1 MKRSLLILIVFL
13 LTVSAYAAGNFY
25 LQMPN
30 NSLNDISTSLKGYI
44 DGSFK
49 SPSQADRFVCL
60 VNLKDVQATS
70 VKVNEWIKEAKSS
83 YVFILEKPGTGYG
96 KRSLNDDIL
105 INTKINILV
114 MWFYPKSDNQIP
126 SIIQAIKD
134 NFQDSK
140 EAHVI
145 IADISRALFKNPDI
159 SIEYENTFPFKPF
172 VPVASPS
179 KPPIIP
185 ITDTSSSGVTSAPHE
200 QSQFDKLLQSST
212 KWIKNNKEIAIG
224 GGAVAL
230 GGIIYLIAS
239 PGGDKPNKLPQPPGP
254 PAP

>member
-1 MKRSLLILIVFL
+1 VFL

-44 DGSFK
+44 DGSYK

-60 VNLKDVQATS
+60 VNLKDENAAATKIS
-70 VKVNEWIKEAKSS
+70 AWIKAATSS

-96 KRSLNDDIL
+96 KRSLNDNIL
-105 INTKINILV
+105 KNTNNNILV

-134 NFQDSK
+134 NFQGSK

-145 IADISRALFKNPDI
+145 IADISRVLFKTLI
-159 SIEYENTFPFKPF
+159 SASSIRILPF
-172 VPVASPS
+172 
-179 KPPIIP
+179 
-185 ITDTSSSGVTSAPHE
+185 
-200 QSQFDKLLQSST
+200 
-212 KWIKNNKEIAIG
+212 
-224 GGAVAL
+224 
-230 GGIIYLIAS
+230 
-239 PGGDKPNKLPQPPGP
+239 
-254 PAP
+254 